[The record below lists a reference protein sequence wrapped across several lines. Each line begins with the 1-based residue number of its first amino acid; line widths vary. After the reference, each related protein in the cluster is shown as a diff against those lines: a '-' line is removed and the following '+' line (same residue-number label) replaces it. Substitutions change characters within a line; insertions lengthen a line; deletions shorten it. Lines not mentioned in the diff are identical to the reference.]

1 MNESIL
7 IFMSDLQFRRKFQRN
22 ILILKKIDESDKIR
36 TVTQL
41 AL

>member
-1 MNESIL
+1 MRKLISIL
-7 IFMSDLQFRRKFQRN
+7 FWSSTLEGFFFKN